1 MVSREFDPWAL
12 TGAVRRRSQVADG
25 M

>member
-1 MVSREFDPWAL
+1 MASRELDPWAL